1 MEKSDL
7 IFAQNIL
14 EAGSNKGKEDAIAL
28 ISIDDIFNGRA
39 YFSWGMTGTGFGQ
52 LSFNVDQKTQ
62 VITCMNEGMS
72 RDTVR
77 KILVAFANHI
87 ADNAILEDA

>member
-1 MEKSDL
+1 MFKEIDGCEELEDDCETREKLL
-7 IFAQNIL
+7 IAKQ
-14 EAGSNKGKEDAIAL
+14 AIK
-28 ISIDDIFNGRA
+28 IDDIFNGGA
-39 YFSWGMTGTGFGQ
+39 YFSWCMTGTGFGQ

-62 VITCMNEGMS
+62 VITCMNECMS